1 MGIYTAKQRRSRNDR
16 RKHYKF
22 PDYLMNN
29 KDFMFLMEQ
38 NIRDRL
44 ESSLEHVPV
53 NKSKKYRHTRWK
65 VYDNLIEVGK
75 NKEIVYL

>member
-1 MGIYTAKQRRSRNDR
+1 MGIYTAKQRRSRTDR
-16 RKHYKF
+16 RKIYKF

-29 KDFMFLMEQ
+29 KNFMFLMEQ
-38 NIRDRL
+38 KIRDRL
-44 ESSLEHVPV
+44 ESSLEHIPV

-75 NKEIVYL
+75 IMM